1 MIKYNLECS
10 CGEKFES
17 WFQSSNEY
25 DTLSKK
31 NLISCYACGSIKDV
45 KKSLMAPNVAMSK
58 KSIKKDNDQ
67 KKEFYGNV
75 KKKLQN
81 LREYVEKNA
90 EYVGDRFVSE
100 VRSIHYDNKKKRSIY
115 GMASSKETKE
125 LIDEGIEVATIP
137 WIPQEDS

>member
-25 DTLSKK
+25 DKLSKK
-31 NLISCYACGSIKDV
+31 NLISCYVCGSTKDV
-45 KKSLMAPNVAMSK
+45 KKSLMAPNVAMK
-58 KSIKKDNDQ
+58 KNTVVDNNQ
-67 KKEFYGNV
+67 KKEFYTNV
-75 KKKLQN
+75 KKKLKD

-90 EYVGDRFVSE
+90 EYVGDKFVSE

-115 GMASSKETKE
+115 GIASPKETKE
-125 LIDEGIEVATIP
+125 LTDEGIEVATIP
-137 WIPQEDS
+137 WIPKEDS